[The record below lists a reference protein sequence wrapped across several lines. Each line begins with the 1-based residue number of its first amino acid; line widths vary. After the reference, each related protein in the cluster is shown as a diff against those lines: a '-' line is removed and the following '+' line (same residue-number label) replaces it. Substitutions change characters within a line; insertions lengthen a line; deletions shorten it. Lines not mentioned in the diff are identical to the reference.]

1 MCLHVVASDHGL
13 QDKCAVSTCVGF
25 NLYCTMLKYTKLYFT
40 YCNLHNLYAKTFAA
54 PLKQHNTSNLFV
66 KDFQF
71 IQTAPYLIYFKIIPP
86 PRKTTNL
93 ATRDEEKNKRVGTIT
108 YDVFVI
114 SEMK

>member
-1 MCLHVVASDHGL
+1 MVSHGL

-108 YDVFVI
+108 YCNQSDF
-114 SEMK
+114 